1 MFRISSVKACVLR
14 ARIGFDD
21 RSIAPAVKPTIVAVT
36 IASAE
41 TRSVLTMP
49 TRAAEA

>member
-1 MFRISSVKACVLR
+1 MSSVKACVLR
-14 ARIGFDD
+14 AKIGFED
-21 RSIAPAVKPTIVAVT
+21 RSIAPAAKPMIVAVT

-49 TRAAEA
+49 TRAAAA